1 MGAALDRIG
10 AGQVTVIGHS
20 TGATVAT
27 ALAEQRPGKVAALAL
42 IDIGPS
48 PDAQIPER
56 PPVRLVLALFPG
68 RLLWHL
74 KTKATIRNLPQSSR
88 SRHVVRATLARV
100 SPAGAVRSM
109 PRALPICSTRRATLV
124 WCRCSRSAARRREP
138 AVQ

>member
-68 RLLWHL
+68 RLL
-74 KTKATIRNLPQSSR
+74 
-88 SRHVVRATLARV
+88 
-100 SPAGAVRSM
+100 
-109 PRALPICSTRRATLV
+109 
-124 WCRCSRSAARRREP
+124 
-138 AVQ
+138 